1 MSEANGNMQ
10 SIETESS
17 TSARVEVQS
26 KGQRGV
32 KRKRDHSSEA
42 RENME
47 PIDKD
52 SGWRKWKSI
61 GESKLANHMKR
72 HGR

>member
-1 MSEANGNMQ
+1 MSEASGNMQ

-42 RENME
+42 CGNIESLNTETKCRLF
-47 PIDKD
+47 
-52 SGWRKWKSI
+52 
-61 GESKLANHMKR
+61 GETKMANFMKR
-72 HGR
+72 YG

>member
-42 RENME
+42 CGNIESLDTETKCRLF
-47 PIDKD
+47 
-52 SGWRKWKSI
+52 
-61 GESKLANHMKR
+61 GETKMANFMKR
-72 HGR
+72 YG